1 MNCSTV
7 GGKICVILRML
18 RRGLNGGEEALQYPT
33 RFPARTMVASIV
45 FAAAVIGGFEPLY
58 LRMIVADR
66 DALRA
71 SAAAVADRDTP
82 QYATFLEQVRAR
94 TPTGASIAILAP
106 VRHWQDGYDY
116 WYYRACYILHGVACC
131 RSWTAPT
138 WSIRIVSGL
147 LITSQTGES
156 PPGSP
161 DSGSSG
167 EDREAP
173 S

>member
-1 MNCSTV
+1 
-7 GGKICVILRML
+7 ML

-116 WYYRACYILHGVACC
+116 WYYRACYILHGRRVLPILD
-131 RSWTAPT
+131 RSDVVHPDRLRSADYIADWGVTARFPGQRLV
-138 WSIRIVSGL
+138 WRGPGGAL
-147 LITSQTGES
+147 LRRS
-156 PPGSP
+156 P
-161 DSGSSG
+161 
-167 EDREAP
+167 
-173 S
+173 